1 MNRYQYKILFQN
13 LGANVTEDVGEI
25 EALRRQLRERFV
37 DIVATAPVE
46 SVDALD
52 QTNFVMTSMLSR
64 PSELTLRSQVTMACK
79 TACYSACIWYLYSH
93 TDNSVS

>member
-52 QTNFVMTSMLSR
+52 QTNFVMT
-64 PSELTLRSQVTMACK
+64 
-79 TACYSACIWYLYSH
+79 
-93 TDNSVS
+93 